1 MSFVVTPL
9 AVEYITIDVVE
20 NATTVRLVIA
30 PLALIASA
38 IWPSLLAKPVTE
50 ATQPL
55 TTVHCSVFKGVLAFF
70 SLLLIILIA

>member
-38 IWPSLLAKPVTE
+38 IWPSLLAKSVTE
-50 ATQPL
+50 TTQPL
-55 TTVHCSVFKGVLAFF
+55 TAVHCTVFKSVLALF

>member
-1 MSFVVTPL
+1 MSFVVTPF

-38 IWPSLLAKPVTE
+38 IWPSLLAESVAET
-50 ATQPL
+50 TQPL
-55 TTVHCSVFKGVLAFF
+55 TAVHCSVFKGVLAFF

>member
-20 NATTVRLVIA
+20 NAATVRLVIA

-38 IWPSLLAKPVTE
+38 IWPSLLAKSVAET
-50 ATQPL
+50 TQPL
-55 TTVHCSVFKGVLAFF
+55 TAVHCSVFKGVLALF